1 MVKILFVASTILALS
16 LPIDLGGQ
24 NVSVDEGA
32 FRLTLNGEIVGREE
46 FSIRRV
52 GMGSEALVF
61 LRASVEMD
69 LPGGRRSLEPAIR
82 AAGGRLTVTDYQTK
96 ISGTEN
102 SEIHVSR
109 ADRRFLAKILSPQGE
124 EVREYRAGPGSIIL
138 DPDVAHQHHLL
149 VPFLD
154 DPGSVS
160 LTVLSPE
167 TGEQLRM
174 TFALLGDEE
183 VRVGTNLIPC
193 RHFRLEGG
201 DASRDVW
208 FDAQGRILRVEI
220 PSLGYTAERESLG

>member
-1 MVKILFVASTILALS
+1 MVRTLLMASTIFALS
-16 LPIDLGGQ
+16 LPVHLGGQ
-24 NVSVDEGA
+24 NVSVDEGV
-32 FRLTLNGEIVGREE
+32 FRVTLDGQIVGREE

-52 GMGSEALVF
+52 GMGSEARVI

-69 LPGGRRSLEPAIR
+69 LASGRRSLAPAME
-82 AAGGRLTVTDYQTK
+82 AAGPDMSVTAYQMK
-96 ISGTEN
+96 VSGAET
-102 SEIHVSR
+102 SEIYVSR
-109 ADRRFLAKILSPQGE
+109 ADRRFLAKIISPQGE

-138 DPDVAHQHHLL
+138 DRDVAHQHHLL

-167 TGEQLRM
+167 RGEQLRM
-174 TFALLGDEE
+174 TFALVGEEE
-183 VRVGTNLIPC
+183 VRVGTNLIQG

-201 DASRDVW
+201 EASRDVW